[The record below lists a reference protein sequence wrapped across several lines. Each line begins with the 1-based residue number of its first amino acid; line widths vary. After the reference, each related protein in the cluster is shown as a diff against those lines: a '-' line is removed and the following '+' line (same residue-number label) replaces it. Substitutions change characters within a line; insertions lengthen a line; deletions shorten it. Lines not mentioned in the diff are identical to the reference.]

1 MNWNPPKVYVLRKDP
16 MKSSEIIA
24 FALGNKNY
32 TKKHKIKNN
41 IIIKLNKEK
50 KLKSESISPD
60 ASWLE

>member
-1 MNWNPPKVYVLRKDP
+1 MSYHPL
-16 MKSSEIIA
+16 MGITIFFIFIIIA

-32 TKKHKIKNN
+32 AKKHKIKNN
-41 IIIKLNKEK
+41 IIIRINKEK

>member
-1 MNWNPPKVYVLRKDP
+1 MSYHPL
-16 MKSSEIIA
+16 MGITIFFIFIIIA

-32 TKKHKIKNN
+32 TKKNKIKKN
-41 IIIKLNKEK
+41 IIIRLNKEK